1 MIVTSIFLVPAE
13 RHEKFI
19 IRNLM
24 QLYQYELAS
33 FTGKT
38 IDPLG
43 LFDYSYLDHY
53 WTADGKHEG
62 RVPFLIR
69 VDDQLAGFILINQY
83 SYIDPHMETYNV
95 AEFFVMN
102 VFRRKGIGEVAA
114 RRLFALFPGQ
124 WEIAVLRENTPAI
137 AFWRSVVAS
146 VSNGTFEEI
155 ERSDVGWDGPVLRF
169 SSACDSCMPFLDR

>member
-1 MIVTSIFLVPAE
+1 
-13 RHEKFI
+13 
-19 IRNLM
+19 
-24 QLYQYELAS
+24 
-33 FTGKT
+33 
-38 IDPLG
+38 
-43 LFDYSYLDHY
+43 
-53 WTADGKHEG
+53 
-62 RVPFLIR
+62 
-69 VDDQLAGFILINQY
+69 
-83 SYIDPHMETYNV
+83 METYNV

-124 WEIAVLRENTPAI
+124 WEIAVMRANLPAI

-169 SSACDSCMPFLDR
+169 SSACDSCTPSLDRWAAAGVAAKDWSGGTARANIIPILESDSPT

>member
-1 MIVTSIFLVPAE
+1 MASISFTQAE
-13 RHEKFI
+13 RHEKSI

-43 LFDYSYLDHY
+43 LFDYSYLDHS
-53 WTADGKHEG
+53 WTADGTATG
-62 RVPFLIR
+62 RVPYLIR
-69 VDDQLAGFILINQY
+69 VEGQLAGFVLKNRHSHLDTQL
-83 SYIDPHMETYNV
+83 ETNNV
-95 AEFFVMN
+95 AEFFVLSIY
-102 VFRRKGIGEVAA
+102 RRQGIGEAAA
-114 RRLFALFPGQ
+114 RRLFAMFPGQ
-124 WEIAVLRENTPAI
+124 WEIAMMRANLPAI

-155 ERSDVGWDGPVLRF
+155 DLSDVGWDGPVLRF
-169 SSACDSCMPFLDR
+169 SSACDSCTPSLDR